1 MSNKLSLLI
10 AVIALTFN
18 SQLSTFNS
26 AAAQGWPSAYGG
38 VMLQGFYWDSYTYTA
53 WSYLE
58 SQADELS
65 QYFDLIWV
73 PQSGNCNVT
82 SNSMGYM
89 PVYYFD
95 QNSSFGSESQLRSM
109 ISTYKALGT
118 GIIADVVINH
128 RNVLGENS
136 SWVDFPSETYNG
148 VTYQMQST
156 DICADDDDGATA
168 TWAASNGYSLSDNDD
183 TGEDWS
189 GCRDLD
195 HASTNVQTCVNA
207 YLDYLLNDLG
217 YAGFRYDM
225 TKGYDAA
232 YTGLYNSTA
241 NPTYSVGEYWDGNSS
256 TLVTWLD
263 GTKVNDE
270 IQSAAFDFAFRYK
283 VQDAIDG
290 TSDWSGLKDRGLAG
304 TDGYSRYAVTFVENH
319 DTEYRSS
326 SEPQDPIYSD
336 TLAANA
342 FLIGTPGTPCVFYKH
357 WLDYKQEIKAMI
369 DARKACGITNESSCA
384 TYGSSSTY
392 IADKVNGT
400 TGNLMVVV
408 GSGASNYSLPTAF
421 IEILTGYHYRYAVQ
435 KTAEIAWADK
445 ASGEYSEAF
454 DVTLI
459 AVSSDTDA
467 KLVYTLDGTDPTTS
481 STTVESGTSVTIS
494 DDCTLKVGLLS
505 GGTVSGIITREYTIT
520 PFEAHTATIY
530 LKDPSWDNVYFY
542 AWDDD
547 GELLGSWPGTL
558 TTQTTTISDVTWYYQ
573 TFNIDEEGYTFNIIF
588 DQGSGKY
595 QTVDIGPLS
604 EDTYYE
610 IGSLS
615 SGKYTVNDVTSEYAT
630 AIAAIIGTDSNRAL
644 TDAVNIYSIDGRK
657 VATVSDTS
665 SSAVTSQLNALPA
678 GVYIVNGKK
687 VVR

>member
-1 MSNKLSLLI
+1 MKRAIRFIIVVALWI
-10 AVIALTFN
+10 AVPRVVV
-18 SQLSTFNS
+18 
-26 AAAQGWPSAYGG
+26 AQGWPSAYEG
-38 VMLQGFYWDSYTYTA
+38 VMLQGFYWDSYTETA

-58 SQADELS
+58 KQADELS
-65 QYFDLIWV
+65 QYFSLIWV

-109 ISTYKALGT
+109 ISTYKSLGT

-136 SWVDFPSETYNG
+136 SWVDFPEETYNG

-156 DICADDDDGATA
+156 DICADDDGGDTK
-168 TWAASNGYSLSDNDD
+168 TWADSNGYSLSSTND
-183 TGEDWS
+183 TGEDWD

-195 HASTNVQTCVNA
+195 HTSSNVQTCVKA

-225 TKGYDAA
+225 TKGYSAS
-232 YTGLYNSTA
+232 YTGLYNSAA

-290 TSDWSGLKDRGLAG
+290 TSDWSGLSNRGLASVS
-304 TDGYSRYAVTFVENH
+304 GYSRYAVTFVENH

-369 DARKACGITNESSCA
+369 DARKACGITNESSCS

-392 IADKVNGT
+392 IADKVNGNN
-400 TGNLMVVV
+400 GNLMVIV
-408 GSGASNYSLPTAF
+408 GTGASSYSLPTAF
-421 IEILTGYHYRYAVQ
+421 VEILSGYHYRYAVQ

-445 ASGEYSEAF
+445 ASGEYSAAF

-459 AVSSDTDA
+459 AVSSDSDA

-481 STTVESGTSVTIS
+481 STTVESGTAVTI
-494 DDCTLKVGLLS
+494 DEDCTLKVGLLS
-505 GGTVSGIITREYTIT
+505 GGSVSGIISRTYTIV
-520 PFEAHTATIY
+520 PFEAHTATVY
-530 LKDPSWDNVYFY
+530 LKDPEWTSVYFY

-547 GELLGSWPGTL
+547 GTLLDAWPGTKITA
-558 TTQTTTISDVTWYYQ
+558 TTVIDDITWYYH
-573 TFNIDEEGYTFNIIF
+573 TFDIDTEDYTFNIIF
-588 DQGSGKY
+588 DQGSSSA
-595 QTVDIGPLS
+595 QSVDIGPIS
-604 EDTYYE
+604 EDVFYE
-610 IGSLS
+610 ISGTS
-615 SGKYTVNDVTSEYAT
+615 SGKYVVTDVTSEHST
-630 AIAAIIGTDSNRAL
+630 GISNVTTSAAGNVSTKVY
-644 TDAVNIYSIDGRK
+644 TIDGRM
-657 VATVSDTS
+657 VGTDASLST
-665 SSAVTSQLNALPA
+665 LP
-678 GVYIVNGKK
+678 GGIYIVGGKK
-687 VVR
+687 VVK

>member
-1 MSNKLSLLI
+1 MKKNVIIATATMLLAL
-10 AVIALTFN
+10 AVP
-18 SQLSTFNS
+18 QQ
-26 AAAQGWPSAYGG
+26 AAAQGWPSAYEG
-38 VMLQGFYWDSYTYTA
+38 VMLQGFYWDSYTETA

-58 SQADELS
+58 KQADELS
-65 QYFDLIWV
+65 EYFSLIWV

-109 ISTYKALGT
+109 ISTYKEKGT

-156 DICADDDDGATA
+156 DICADDDGGDTK
-168 TWAASNGYSLSDNDD
+168 TWADSNGYSLSSTND
-183 TGEDWS
+183 TGEDWD

-195 HASTNVQTCVNA
+195 HTSSNVQTCVKA

-217 YAGFRYDM
+217 YVGFRYDM
-225 TKGYDAA
+225 TKGYSAS
-232 YTGLYNSTA
+232 YTGLYNSAA

-256 TLVTWLD
+256 TLVNWLD
-263 GTKVNDE
+263 GTKVNDA

-290 TSDWSGLKDRGLAG
+290 TSDWSGLSNRGLASV
-304 TDGYSRYAVTFVENH
+304 DGYSRYAVTFVENH

-369 DARKACGITNESSCA
+369 DARKACGITNESTCS

-392 IADKVNGT
+392 IADKVNGNI
-400 TGNLMVVV
+400 GNLMVVV
-408 GSGASNYSLPTAF
+408 GTGATSYSLPTAF
-421 IEILTGYHYRYAVQ
+421 VEILSGYHYRYAVQ

-445 ASGEYSEAF
+445 ASGEYSAAF

-459 AVSSDTDA
+459 AVSSDSDA
-467 KLVYTLDGTDPTTS
+467 KLVYTLDGTDPTSS
-481 STTVESGTSVTIS
+481 STSVSSGSTVTIS
-494 DDCTLKVGLLS
+494 EDCTLKVGLLTS
-505 GGTVSGIITREYTIT
+505 GSVSSIISRTYTIV
-520 PFEAHTATIY
+520 PFEAHTATVY
-530 LKDPSWDNVYFY
+530 LKDPEWSKVYFY
-542 AWDDD
+542 AWDDN
-547 GELLGSWPGTL
+547 GTLLDSWPGTVITA
-558 TTQTTTISDVTWYYQ
+558 TTVIDDITWYYH
-573 TFNIDEEGYTFNIIF
+573 TFDIDTEGYTFNIIF
-588 DQGSGKY
+588 DQGSSSN
-595 QTVDIGPLS
+595 QSVDIGPIS
-604 EDTYYE
+604 EDVFYE
-610 IGSLS
+610 ISGTS
-615 SGKYTVNDVTSEYAT
+615 SGKYVVTDVTSEHST
-630 AIAAIIGTDSNRAL
+630 GISNV
-644 TDAVNIYSIDGRK
+644 AVAETNVNDNRVYSIDGRL
-657 VATVSDTS
+657 AGTTE
-665 SSAVTSQLNALPA
+665 TLQALPS
-678 GVYIVNGKK
+678 GIYIVNGKK
-687 VVR
+687 IVK